1 MANAIKGDTD
11 VVFGNLQTN
20 ANDTIDEL
28 QATILGKAVEQ
39 LELANATKDDVR
51 GDIEQI
57 AARIPELA
65 FPTAGP
71 VTPDLNVDTGLDFQ
85 NPSLELSDFGDIR
98 GLTATLGALGAISTP
113 EALSIDPFTPS
124 VTSLNIPEA
133 PVEAAP
139 VTPPSRPGTY
149 DVTMPDA
156 PTITKPA
163 LPNITDVTI
172 PEFDFPT
179 IEAFNATAPEFQDT
193 AVATVLQWAEPIY
206 VTEVMDDVV
215 AKLRELWAGGSGIPA
230 AVEYAMWERAAGRE
244 DMDID
249 RQVSAAFVEFSSRG
263 FTSPPGMLAA
273 RTDAIREEGQIKKQ
287 GQSRE
292 IAIRMAEMSVE
303 NMRFAVEQGIA
314 AENVLFNIWNNMAAR
329 MFETAKIQLDSQLA
343 LYNAR
348 IALFNAGQQA
358 YSVEAEVYRTKLQ
371 TQLASIDV
379 FKAELEGAKT
389 LGELNTQRVQMYNA
403 QVDGLKADI
412 DIYDASIR
420 AALGQTEVNKTLIEG
435 YRVDVQAYAE
445 TINVDRN
452 RYDAYKTRVQGELGK
467 AQLLDSEAKAYSSYV
482 SGQAVVADINIK
494 QMEADIARNAEVFRK
509 FEADL
514 AAEQAA
520 VDADAKA
527 IIARVE
533 AYTADT
539 QRVGAEAG
547 VEEAKGKLKIAG
559 AEAQI
564 RATIGIFDVEVRK
577 YIADMEQVIQRANVQ
592 IEALKSTGQVGAT
605 LAAGAMAGIN
615 LGANISGS
623 AAVSASR
630 ANSDSN
636 SANYNYEGI

>member
-1 MANAIKGDTD
+1 MANAIKGDTN
-11 VVFGNLQTN
+11 VVFGSLHTDANGTVNELQT
-20 ANDTIDEL
+20 
-28 QATILGKAVEQ
+28 TILGKAVEQ
-39 LELANATKDDVR
+39 LDLANATKDGVKA
-51 GDIEQI
+51 DIAEI

-65 FPTAGP
+65 FPPASP
-71 VTPDLNVDTGLDFQ
+71 VTPDLNVDTGVDFQ
-85 NPSLELSDFGDIR
+85 NPTLGLSDFGDIR
-98 GLTATLGALGAISTP
+98 GLTATLGSLGAISTP
-113 EALSIDPFTPS
+113 EALSIDAFAPS

-133 PVEAAP
+133 PTEAAA
-139 VTPPSRPGTY
+139 VTPPSKPATY
-149 DVTMPDA
+149 DVTMPTA

-163 LPNITDVTI
+163 LPNITDIAI
-172 PEFDFPT
+172 PEFNFPT
-179 IEAFNATAPEFQDT
+179 IDTFNATAPEFQDT
-193 AVATVLQWAEPIY
+193 AVSTVLQWAEPTY

-244 DMDID
+244 DLDID
-249 RQVSAAFVEFSSRG
+249 RQVSAAFTEFSSRG

-358 YSVEAEVYRTKLQ
+358 YGVEAEVYRSKLQ
-371 TQLASIDV
+371 AQLATIDV
-379 FKAELEGAKT
+379 FKAELDGAKT

-403 QVDGLKADI
+403 QVDGLKTDI
-412 DIYDASIR
+412 DIYDSSVR

-514 AAEQAA
+514 AAEKLA
-520 VDADAKA
+520 VESDAKA
-527 IIARVE
+527 IISRVQ

-539 QRVGAEAG
+539 QRVSAEAG
-547 VEEAKGKLKIAG
+547 VEESKGKLKIAG

-577 YIADMEQVIQRANVQ
+577 YIADMEQVIQRASVQ

-615 LGANISGS
+615 LGANISGNAS
-623 AAVSASR
+623 VSVGR
-630 ANSDSN
+630 TNSDNN